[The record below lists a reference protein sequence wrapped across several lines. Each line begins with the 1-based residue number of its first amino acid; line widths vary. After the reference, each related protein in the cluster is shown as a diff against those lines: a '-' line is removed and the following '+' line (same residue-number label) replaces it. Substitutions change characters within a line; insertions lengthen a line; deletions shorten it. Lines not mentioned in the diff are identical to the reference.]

1 MTLQDPLVGRLVDG
15 RYLVRS
21 RIARGGMA
29 TVYLAV
35 DRRLDREVALKV
47 MHDNLADDPEFVSR
61 FVREARSAA
70 KLSHPNVV
78 GVFDQGT
85 DETSGVLYLAMEY
98 LPGRTLRDVL
108 SQRGALTPRESVSVL
123 EPVLS
128 GLGAAH
134 RAGFVHRDVKPEN
147 VILTDDGRIKVAD
160 FGLAA
165 AVTAPIASAATD
177 ELLGTVAYLPPEL
190 VANGHADARAD
201 VYAAGIILFELLTGR
216 QPYTGEDPVQ
226 VAYRHVYERV
236 PTPSSIAPNLTD
248 AFDALVRRLTD
259 PNPDNR
265 PPTCDAALTEVRM
278 ARASVPAH
286 LLDERAADAD
296 DLRSAQT
303 LAMGDSTQEMGA
315 VAPAAAINA
324 TAVYSRA
331 DMPDLSPAGPTRI
344 VTPNSAGLALSH
356 PNHSDDQATALYQP
370 VTDEQATAFFPPAT
384 DQQATALYQPG
395 PAPAPATGPQPTRAM
410 SRREGRLASKESMV
424 PRLRVHDEEEPPP
437 GFFSNGRRTAIT
449 ALIAVLLVLAVVFTG
464 IWWFTGGP
472 GSYIRTPSV
481 TGMPVADAQRVVAL
495 QGLEG
500 KVEEQ
505 FSADVANGTVMGSNP
520 AGGDDVKKDGTVTLI
535 VSKGPEMV
543 AVPALKGKTLEEA
556 TAELEAA
563 GLEVG
568 ETSEKFSADVEEG
581 KIISTAPKAENE
593 VSPGREVKLVISK
606 GIEPVQLDNVVG
618 QHIDQARPLIESRG
632 LTVEVEEQEYQQGG
646 PAPGTVTAQDPAATG
661 QQVAKG
667 STVKLYVVKQPP
679 QVEVPNVQGQH
690 KDQARATLE
699 GLGLRVKEE
708 RYNPFADH
716 VQEQSP
722 NSGLV
727 DLGTEIVIK
736 IW

>member
-47 MHDNLADDPEFVSR
+47 MHENLADDPEFVSR
-61 FVREARSAA
+61 FVHEARSAA

-128 GLGAAH
+128 ALGAAH

-177 ELLGTVAYLPPEL
+177 ELLGTVAYLSPEL

-216 QPYTGEDPVQ
+216 QPYTGDDPIQ

-248 AFDALVRRLTD
+248 GFDQLVLRLTD
-259 PNPDNR
+259 PNPDRR
-265 PPTCDAALTEVRM
+265 PATCDAALSELRA
-278 ARASVPAH
+278 ARAAVPPH

-303 LAMGDSTQEMGA
+303 VAMGDSTQEFGA
-315 VAPAAAINA
+315 VPPSAAVNA
-324 TAVYSRA
+324 TAVYSRS
-331 DMPDLSPAGPTRI
+331 DRPDLSPAGPTRI
-344 VTPNSAGLALSH
+344 VTPSSAGLALSQQ
-356 PNHSDDQATALYQP
+356 NADDQATALYQP
-370 VTDEQATAFFPPAT
+370 AVD
-384 DQQATALYQPG
+384 DQATALYQPAPG
-395 PAPAPATGPQPTRAM
+395 PAPATGPQPTRTM
-410 SRREGRLASKESMV
+410 SRREGRLASKETMV
-424 PRLRVHDEEEPPP
+424 PRLRVHDEDEAPP
-437 GFFSNGRRTAIT
+437 GFFGNRRRAAIT
-449 ALIAVLLVLAVVFTG
+449 TGLGIVVVLALVFTG

-472 GSYIRTPSV
+472 GSYVRTPAV
-481 TGMPVADAQRVVAL
+481 TAMRVADAQRVVVL
-495 QGLEG
+495 QGLQAE
-500 KVEEQ
+500 VREE
-505 FSADVANGTVMGSNP
+505 FSDSVAEGTVIGSSP
-520 AGGDDVKKDGTVTLI
+520 AGGEDVKKDGTVTLI
-535 VSKGPEMV
+535 VSKGREMV
-543 AVPALKGKTLEEA
+543 AVPNVKGKTLEEA
-556 TAELEAA
+556 TAELEGV
-563 GLEVG
+563 GLAVG
-568 ETSEKFSADVEEG
+568 DTSEKFSADVEKG
-581 KIISTAPKAENE
+581 KVISSTPKAENE
-593 VSPGREVKLVISK
+593 VTPGREIKLVISK
-606 GIEPVQLDNVVG
+606 GIEPVALDNVVG
-618 QHIDQARPLIESRG
+618 QHIDQAKPLLESRG
-632 LTVEVEEQEYQQGG
+632 LKVEIVNQPFQAGG
-646 PAPGTVTAQDPAATG
+646 AAPGTVTAMDPAATG
-661 QQVAKG
+661 QQVPKG
-667 STVKLYVVKQPP
+667 STVKLTVVEQPP
-679 QVEVPNVQGQH
+679 QVAVPNVQGQ
-690 KDQARATLE
+690 DFEQAKATLE

-708 RYNPFADH
+708 KYNPFSNT
-716 VQEQSP
+716 VQEQTP
-722 NSGLV
+722 NSGNV
-727 DLGTEIVIK
+727 DVGTEIVLK